1 MYELFL
7 VIVAFILGCFTMFM
21 VTIYDEIHRPVVAS
35 TSSEDDEDDTT
46 KPKSG

>member
-21 VTIYDEIHRPVVAS
+21 VTIYDEIHRPVAA
-35 TSSEDDEDDTT
+35 SSEDDEDDTT